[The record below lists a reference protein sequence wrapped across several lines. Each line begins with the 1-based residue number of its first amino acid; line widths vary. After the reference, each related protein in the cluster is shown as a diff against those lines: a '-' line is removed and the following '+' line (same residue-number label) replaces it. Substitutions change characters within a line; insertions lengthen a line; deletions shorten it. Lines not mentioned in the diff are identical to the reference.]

1 MKNDK
6 AMTYASVKAA
16 SQCDLNLKI
25 LKEIKEVP
33 METKIV
39 AKYRSNDPTPMKHA
53 ELITSFAI
61 LLYFSLW
68 VYFSWDFSLCFSLK
82 KKKKR

>member
-16 SQCDLNLKI
+16 SQCDFNLKI

-39 AKYRSNDPTPMKHA
+39 AKYRSNDPTPMKHT

-61 LLYFSLW
+61 LLGIL
-68 VYFSWDFSLCFSLK
+68 VYAFH
-82 KKKKR
+82 KRR